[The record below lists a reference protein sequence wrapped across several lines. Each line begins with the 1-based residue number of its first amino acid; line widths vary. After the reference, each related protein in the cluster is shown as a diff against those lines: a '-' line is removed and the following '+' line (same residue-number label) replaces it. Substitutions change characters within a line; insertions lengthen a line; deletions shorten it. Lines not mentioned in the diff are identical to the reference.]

1 MLASIWRIIRDRV
14 EDLDVIGVHED
25 NVKTQ
30 ILKNEELRIDYLV
43 LYNIV
48 SRLADTL
55 QVRFAQAAFRS
66 SRFISSHAH
75 FEQRSRFV
83 HCQHT
88 SAST

>member
-66 SRFISSHAH
+66 SRFIAHAY
-75 FEQRSRFV
+75 FERRSRFV
-83 HCQHT
+83 HCQRT
-88 SAST
+88 SANI